1 MLPAERPRKPVK
13 PAVRTNVEIKAP
25 VRDPRTLRQKALQ
38 LATAPSQTIHQED
51 VFFRAA
57 VGRLKL
63 RILSGSSGE
72 LIHYERPD
80 VPGCKESKYQIV
92 ETARPTETRQLLAA
106 ALGESIVVNKRRE
119 VILAGQ
125 TRIHLDEVEGLG
137 SFVELEV
144 VLRPGQAAS
153 DGREIATDL
162 MNRLGIHE
170 ADLVTSAYAD
180 LLAEEP
186 GKEEHQSCD
195 G

>member
-1 MLPAERPRKPVK
+1 
-13 PAVRTNVEIKAP
+13 
-25 VRDPRTLRQKALQ
+25 
-38 LATAPSQTIHQED
+38 
-51 VFFRAA
+51 
-57 VGRLKL
+57 LKL
-63 RILSGSSGE
+63 RIFSHTAGE

-80 VPGCKESKYQIV
+80 VPGLKESRYQII
-92 ETARPTETRQLLAA
+92 ETPSPRETRQLLAA
-106 ALGESIVVNKRRE
+106 ALGEAIVVKKRRE

-144 VLRPGQAAS
+144 VLRPAQAAS

-186 GKEEHQSCD
+186 GK
-195 G
+195 